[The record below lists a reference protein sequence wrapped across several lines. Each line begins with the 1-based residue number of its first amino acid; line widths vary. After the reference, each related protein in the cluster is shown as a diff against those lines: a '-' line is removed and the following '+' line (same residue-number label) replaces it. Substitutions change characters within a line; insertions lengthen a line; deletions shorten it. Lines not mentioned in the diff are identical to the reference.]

1 MVADYCNTDINSAFQ
16 LPCDEFQLAFKNAY
30 IDKLE
35 STEEGKEYL
44 EKCKRL
50 KTTKID
56 LDKLEK
62 THEIKSKVM
71 D

>member
-16 LPCDEFQLAFKNAY
+16 LPCDEFQLALKNAY
-30 IDKLE
+30 IAKLE
-35 STEEGKEYL
+35 STEEGREYL

-56 LDKLEK
+56 
-62 THEIKSKVM
+62 EIRGGHLCFAGTRI
-71 D
+71 